1 MNPVPPVTKTFIRG
15 EPILSIGVES
25 RLVRTAI
32 RRVGGFGAIAG
43 VGIAAAL
50 LLGSSAPAGAGVE
63 PQSFAFAIGNGTL
76 KGNAAA
82 VGERYQDFDLVIVD
96 GEEASGV
103 EIAAIQSGGADV
115 LGYLSVGTIEK
126 WRGWYQ
132 RLKAYRLSA
141 WQDWKDEWFAD
152 TSKAKYRD
160 KLLEIADEEI
170 LDKGFDGLFLDN
182 VDMVEV
188 RKHKRQRSGM
198 GKLVE
203 SLDSLVGQRLL
214 FAQNGAPGVLDGYPG
229 QDVAPL
235 IDHLDGWNRED
246 VTWTYDFDRRRYVP
260 NRTADR
266 EAALD
271 ELQEI
276 AGAGLTTTATDYVDL
291 EDGIDGEE
299 CEALTNAEGVGALP
313 YLANIGLTIKA
324 VEANP
329 VTC

>member
-1 MNPVPPVTKTFIRG
+1 M
-15 EPILSIGVES
+15 S
-25 RLVRTAI
+25 RL
-32 RRVGGFGAIAG
+32 RRRAKRRGGAIGASAG
-43 VGIAAAL
+43 AL
-50 LLGSSAPAGAGVE
+50 VVATLLIGGSTPAGAGLE

-76 KGNAAA
+76 KGNAAE
-82 VGERYQDFDLVIVD
+82 VGERYEEFDLVIVD
-96 GEEASGV
+96 GEEASAA
-103 EIAAIQSGGADV
+103 EIAAVQGGGADV

-152 TSKAKYRD
+152 TSKAGYRE

-170 LDKGFDGLFLDN
+170 LGKGFDGLFLDN

-198 GKLVE
+198 GKLVA
-203 SLDSLVGQRLL
+203 SLDSLVGPRLL

-229 QDVAPL
+229 QDVDPL

-246 VTWTYDFDRRRYVP
+246 VTWTYDFDRRRYVL
-260 NRTADR
+260 NRNADR

-271 ELQEI
+271 ELDEI
-276 AGAGLTTTATDYVDL
+276 GDAGLTTTATDYVDL

-299 CEALTNAEGVGALP
+299 CEAVGNAEGVGALP
-313 YLANIGLTIKA
+313 YLANIGLTVKA